1 MEFDKAVAELDALV
15 QTLEREGDERAL
27 LLLQLIDAI
36 HRPALELI
44 ARGET
49 EDPIAQALLS
59 MYDLAPVD
67 ERLLVE
73 EALDEVRPYIESH
86 GGSVELAGMEGDV
99 VRVKMSGSCVGCA
112 ASAMTLKRGIEE
124 AIRQRWP
131 EVREVVAEDDEEA
144 APQPQLLQI
153 ENVKRPVFADAGE
166 AAELEPGELRS
177 VELDGI
183 DVLLANFEE
192 EIYALRDGCPI
203 DGRSLGGGRLADG
216 GVLVC
221 PWHNCAFD
229 VRSGARVDGEADEGL
244 TVVPVAVRNGSVQV
258 AVNVA

>member
-27 LLLQLIDAI
+27 LLLELVDAI

-49 EDPIAQALLS
+49 EHPIARALLS
-59 MYDLAPVD
+59 MYDLVPVD
-67 ERLLVE
+67 ERILVE

-86 GGSVELAGMEGDV
+86 GGSVELLDVEEDV
-99 VRVKMSGSCVGCA
+99 VRVRMSGACVGCA

-124 AIRQRWP
+124 AIRGRWP
-131 EVREVVAEDDEEA
+131 EVRKVVSEEEGGA
-144 APQPQLLQI
+144 QPQLLQI
-153 ENVKRPVFADAGE
+153 ENARKPVFVDAGE
-166 AAELEPGELRS
+166 AGGFAPGQIRGFRA
-177 VELDGI
+177 DGV
-183 DVLLANFEE
+183 DVLLANFDGEV
-192 EIYALRDGCPI
+192 YALRDGCPV
-203 DGRSLGGGRLADG
+203 DGGSLAGGRMTAE

-229 VRSGARVDGEADEGL
+229 VRTGARVDGEGDEGL
-244 TVVPVAVRNGSVQV
+244 TVVPVALRNGSIQV